1 MNHERDNYKV
11 AGRFIGLSIIF
22 SAALLGLAL
31 TDSGSIQFFYFFV
44 MAVLL
49 PLLLGLDKK
58 GKPAQA
64 SQESVR

>member
-1 MNHERDNYKV
+1 MSYEKDNSKV
-11 AGRFIGLSIIF
+11 DGKFLGLSVMF
-22 SAALLGLAL
+22 SAALLGLVF
-31 TDSGSIQFFYFFV
+31 TESGSIQLFYVFV

>member
-1 MNHERDNYKV
+1 MGYEKDNSKV
-11 AGRFIGLSIIF
+11 AGRFLGLSIMF
-22 SAALLGLAL
+22 SAALLGLAF

-49 PLLLGLDKK
+49 PLLLGLDKR